1 MKRVGLISDTHGY
14 FGPELKDFLKDVD
27 VVLHCGDWGSIH
39 TFEHVIA
46 FKPVIGVYGNCD
58 DQEIRMEVPLYQH
71 FKLEDLDCLMIHI
84 GGFPGRYDYKAY
96 QLINQIRPDLFFCGH
111 SHILRVMN
119 DSHFTKRESTTKG
132 TFSQDSV
139 SDSSEKGASNEGKLP
154 NGSKKDFRNEGKLP
168 DGSEMDFR
176 NEGKLPNGSKKD
188 FRNEG
193 KLPDGSEME
202 STEKNIRK
210 MLVMNPGACGIMGF
224 HNVRTALRFRI
235 EGRQISD
242 LELGQWPR

>member
-39 TFEHVIA
+39 TFEQVIA

-168 DGSEMDFR
+168 
-176 NEGKLPNGSKKD
+176 N
-188 FRNEG
+188 
-193 KLPDGSEME
+193 GSEME

>member
-39 TFEHVIA
+39 TFEQVIA

-139 SDSSEKGASNEGKLP
+139 SDSSENGAS
-154 NGSKKDFRNEGKLP
+154 
-168 DGSEMDFR
+168 

>member
-14 FGPELKDFLKDVD
+14 FGPELKDFLRDVD
-27 VVLHCGDWGSIH
+27 AVLHCGDWGSIH
-39 TFEHVIA
+39 TFEQVIA

-168 DGSEMDFR
+168 DGSEM
-176 NEGKLPNGSKKD
+176 
-188 FRNEG
+188 
-193 KLPDGSEME
+193 E

>member
-14 FGPELKDFLKDVD
+14 FGPELKDFLRDVD

-39 TFEHVIA
+39 TFEQVIA
-46 FKPVIGVYGNCD
+46 FKPEIGVYGNCD

-154 NGSKKDFRNEGKLP
+154 NGS
-168 DGSEMDFR
+168 EMDFR
-176 NEGKLPNGSKKD
+176 NEGKLPDGSKKD

>member
-14 FGPELKDFLKDVD
+14 FGPELKDFLRDVD

-39 TFEHVIA
+39 TFEQVIA

-154 NGSKKDFRNEGKLP
+154 
-168 DGSEMDFR
+168 DGSEM
-176 NEGKLPNGSKKD
+176 D

>member
-14 FGPELKDFLKDVD
+14 FGPELKDFLRDVD

-39 TFEHVIA
+39 TFEQVIA

-154 NGSKKDFRNEGKLP
+154 DGSKK
-168 DGSEMDFR
+168 DFR

>member
-39 TFEHVIA
+39 TFEQVIA

-176 NEGKLPNGSKKD
+176 NEGKLPNGS
-188 FRNEG
+188 
-193 KLPDGSEME
+193 EME

>member
-14 FGPELKDFLKDVD
+14 FGPELKDFLRDVD

-39 TFEHVIA
+39 TFEQVIA

-168 DGSEMDFR
+168 
-176 NEGKLPNGSKKD
+176 NGSKKD

>member
-14 FGPELKDFLKDVD
+14 FGPELKDFLRDVD

-39 TFEHVIA
+39 TFEQVIA

-139 SDSSEKGASNEGKLP
+139 SESSEKGASNEGKLP
-154 NGSKKDFRNEGKLP
+154 NGS
-168 DGSEMDFR
+168 EM
-176 NEGKLPNGSKKD
+176 D

>member
-14 FGPELKDFLKDVD
+14 FGPELKDFLRDVD

-39 TFEHVIA
+39 TFEQVIA

-119 DSHFTKRESTTKG
+119 DSHFTKRESNTKG

-139 SDSSEKGASNEGKLP
+139 SDSSEKGAS
-154 NGSKKDFRNEGKLP
+154 
-168 DGSEMDFR
+168 

>member
-14 FGPELKDFLKDVD
+14 FGPELKDFLRDVD

-39 TFEHVIA
+39 TFEQVIA

-119 DSHFTKRESTTKG
+119 DFHFTKRESTTKG

-154 NGSKKDFRNEGKLP
+154 NGSEKDFRNEGKLQ
-168 DGSEMDFR
+168 
-176 NEGKLPNGSKKD
+176 NGSKKD

>member
-14 FGPELKDFLKDVD
+14 FGPELKDFLRDVD

-39 TFEHVIA
+39 TFEQVIA

-154 NGSKKDFRNEGKLP
+154 NGS
-168 DGSEMDFR
+168 EM
-176 NEGKLPNGSKKD
+176 D

>member
-1 MKRVGLISDTHGY
+1 M
-14 FGPELKDFLKDVD
+14 
-27 VVLHCGDWGSIH
+27 
-39 TFEHVIA
+39 
-46 FKPVIGVYGNCD
+46 IGVYGNCD

-168 DGSEMDFR
+168 DGSEM
-176 NEGKLPNGSKKD
+176 
-188 FRNEG
+188 
-193 KLPDGSEME
+193 E

>member
-39 TFEHVIA
+39 TFEQVIA

-71 FKLEDLDCLMIHI
+71 FKLEDLNCLMIHI

-154 NGSKKDFRNEGKLP
+154 
-168 DGSEMDFR
+168 
-176 NEGKLPNGSKKD
+176 
-188 FRNEG
+188 
-193 KLPDGSEME
+193 DGSEME

>member
-14 FGPELKDFLKDVD
+14 FGPELKDFLRDVD

-39 TFEHVIA
+39 TFEQVIA

-139 SDSSEKGASNEGKLP
+139 SDSSEKGASNEEKLP

-168 DGSEMDFR
+168 DGSE
-176 NEGKLPNGSKKD
+176 KD

-202 STEKNIRK
+202 STEKYIRK

>member
-14 FGPELKDFLKDVD
+14 FGPELKDFLRDVD

-39 TFEHVIA
+39 TFEQVIA

-168 DGSEMDFR
+168 
-176 NEGKLPNGSKKD
+176 N
-188 FRNEG
+188 
-193 KLPDGSEME
+193 GSEME

>member
-39 TFEHVIA
+39 TFEQVIA

-154 NGSKKDFRNEGKLP
+154 NGS
-168 DGSEMDFR
+168 EMDFR
-176 NEGKLPNGSKKD
+176 NEEKLPNGSKKD

>member
-14 FGPELKDFLKDVD
+14 FGPELKDFLRDVD
-27 VVLHCGDWGSIH
+27 VVLHCGDWGRIH
-39 TFEHVIA
+39 TFEQVIA

-168 DGSEMDFR
+168 DGSEM
-176 NEGKLPNGSKKD
+176 
-188 FRNEG
+188 
-193 KLPDGSEME
+193 E

>member
-39 TFEHVIA
+39 TFEQVIA

-139 SDSSEKGASNEGKLP
+139 SESSEKGASNEGKLP

-168 DGSEMDFR
+168 NGSEMDFS
-176 NEGKLPNGSKKD
+176 NE
-188 FRNEG
+188 E

>member
-39 TFEHVIA
+39 TFEQVIA

-176 NEGKLPNGSKKD
+176 NEGKLP
-188 FRNEG
+188 
-193 KLPDGSEME
+193 DGSEME
-202 STEKNIRK
+202 STEKYRRK

>member
-39 TFEHVIA
+39 TFEQVIA

-58 DQEIRMEVPLYQH
+58 DQEIRMEVPLYQR

-132 TFSQDSV
+132 TFSQNSV
-139 SDSSEKGASNEGKLP
+139 SDSSEKGAS
-154 NGSKKDFRNEGKLP
+154 
-168 DGSEMDFR
+168 

>member
-14 FGPELKDFLKDVD
+14 FGPELKDFLRDVD

-39 TFEHVIA
+39 TFEQVIA

-139 SDSSEKGASNEGKLP
+139 SESSEKGAS
-154 NGSKKDFRNEGKLP
+154 
-168 DGSEMDFR
+168 

>member
-39 TFEHVIA
+39 TFEQVIA

-154 NGSKKDFRNEGKLP
+154 NGS
-168 DGSEMDFR
+168 EMDFR
-176 NEGKLPNGSKKD
+176 NE
-188 FRNEG
+188 E

>member
-14 FGPELKDFLKDVD
+14 FGPELKDFLRDVD

-39 TFEHVIA
+39 TFEQVIA

-154 NGSKKDFRNEGKLP
+154 NGI
-168 DGSEMDFR
+168 EMDFR
-176 NEGKLPNGSKKD
+176 NEGKLPN
-188 FRNEG
+188 
-193 KLPDGSEME
+193 GSEME

-235 EGRQISD
+235 EGRHISD

>member
-14 FGPELKDFLKDVD
+14 FGPELKNFLRDVD

-39 TFEHVIA
+39 TFEQVIA

-154 NGSKKDFRNEGKLP
+154 NGS
-168 DGSEMDFR
+168 EMDFR
-176 NEGKLPNGSKKD
+176 NE
-188 FRNEG
+188 E

>member
-39 TFEHVIA
+39 TFEQVIA

-154 NGSKKDFRNEGKLP
+154 NGS
-168 DGSEMDFR
+168 EMDFR
-176 NEGKLPNGSKKD
+176 NEGKLPN
-188 FRNEG
+188 
-193 KLPDGSEME
+193 GSEME

>member
-1 MKRVGLISDTHGY
+1 
-14 FGPELKDFLKDVD
+14 
-27 VVLHCGDWGSIH
+27 
-39 TFEHVIA
+39 
-46 FKPVIGVYGNCD
+46 
-58 DQEIRMEVPLYQH
+58 
-71 FKLEDLDCLMIHI
+71 MIHI

-154 NGSKKDFRNEGKLP
+154 NGS
-168 DGSEMDFR
+168 EMDFR
-176 NEGKLPNGSKKD
+176 NEEKLPNGSKKD

>member
-14 FGPELKDFLKDVD
+14 FGPELKDFLRDVD

-39 TFEHVIA
+39 TFEQVIA

-168 DGSEMDFR
+168 DGSEM
-176 NEGKLPNGSKKD
+176 
-188 FRNEG
+188 
-193 KLPDGSEME
+193 E

>member
-14 FGPELKDFLKDVD
+14 FGPELKDFLRDVD

-39 TFEHVIA
+39 TFEQVIA

-139 SDSSEKGASNEGKLP
+139 SDSSEKGASNEGKLQ
-154 NGSKKDFRNEGKLP
+154 
-168 DGSEMDFR
+168 
-176 NEGKLPNGSKKD
+176 NGSKKD